1 MKQFD
6 DNKTSL
12 FDLKISNLDDILNG
26 IIIDNKENNDNDKE
40 NQTTESIEEISP
52 EDYNKNIYSVLFAIK
67 QLMMDEKKS
76 LRQLFVDSIVTI
88 SKPNSDIITL
98 DSFNDELNKR
108 NINLNYL
115 QMSCINNK
123 YCVNEELHA
132 LDIKQIENDI
142 NNLKENKINNY
153 L

>member
-26 IIIDNKENNDNDKE
+26 IIIDNNENNDNDKE

-52 EDYNKNIYSVLFAIK
+52 EDYNKNIHSVLLVIK
-67 QLMMDEKKS
+67 QIMMDEKKS

-108 NINLNYL
+108 NININYL

-142 NNLKENKINNY
+142 NNLKENEINNY